1 MSSGAVFLSNAI
13 KAFEEAADSLNLDP
27 GIREFLKKPKRIVIV
42 SVPVKMDDGSLKVFS
57 GVRVQHSNARGP
69 YKGGI
74 RYYPTVDVDEVTA
87 LAMLMTWKCAV
98 VDLPYG
104 GAKGGVACNPKELS
118 KNELERITR
127 RYTSMIYEIIGP
139 YLDIP
144 GPDVYTDAQTMAW
157 MVDTYSQMKGVLTP
171 EVATGKPLSLYGS
184 LGRLDATSRGVVI
197 SARELAKAFNKP
209 LKDAMVAIQ
218 GFGNVGY
225 NAARILYDEY
235 GAKIVAVSDSKG
247 GIYDTRGLNPHKVL
261 EHKNKTG
268 SVVGFDGAKQVSNE
282 ELLTTSCDIL
292 IPSALENQIT
302 KQVAEKLDVFAVVEG
317 ANGPTTAEGDRVLK
331 ERGIVVV
338 PDILANAGGVTVSYL
353 EWVQNLKRESWT
365 LEEVNAKLEAKMVK
379 AFKDVLERS
388 RKQEVTMR
396 QGAMILAVDRVVE
409 AINYLGIWP

>member
-1 MSSGAVFLSNAI
+1 VSSGAVFLSNAI
-13 KAFEEAADSLNLDP
+13 KAFEEAADHLNLDP

-139 YLDIP
+139 YMDIP

-184 LGRLDATSRGVVI
+184 LGRLDATSRSVVI
-197 SARELAKAFNKP
+197 TTRELAKAFNKP
-209 LKDAMVAIQ
+209 LKDAKIVIQ

-247 GIYDTRGLNPHKVL
+247 GIYDPRGLNPHKVL

-268 SVVGFDGAKQVSNE
+268 SVVGFDGAKELSNE

-302 KQVAEKLDVFAVVEG
+302 KQVAEKLDAFAVVEG

-379 AFKDVLERS
+379 AFKDVVERS
-388 RKQEVTMR
+388 RKHEVTMR

>member
-1 MSSGAVFLSNAI
+1 
-13 KAFEEAADSLNLDP
+13 
-27 GIREFLKKPKRIVIV
+27 
-42 SVPVKMDDGSLKVFS
+42 
-57 GVRVQHSNARGP
+57 
-69 YKGGI
+69 
-74 RYYPTVDVDEVTA
+74 
-87 LAMLMTWKCAV
+87 
-98 VDLPYG
+98 
-104 GAKGGVACNPKELS
+104 
-118 KNELERITR
+118 
-127 RYTSMIYEIIGP
+127 
-139 YLDIP
+139 
-144 GPDVYTDAQTMAW
+144 
-157 MVDTYSQMKGVLTP
+157 
-171 EVATGKPLSLYGS
+171 
-184 LGRLDATSRGVVI
+184 
-197 SARELAKAFNKP
+197 
-209 LKDAMVAIQ
+209 LKDAKIVIQ

-247 GIYDTRGLNPHKVL
+247 GIYDPRGLNPHKVL

-268 SVVGFDGAKQVSNE
+268 SVVGFDGAKELSNE

-302 KQVAEKLDVFAVVEG
+302 KQVAEKLDAFAVVEG

-379 AFKDVLERS
+379 AFKDVVERS
-388 RKQEVTMR
+388 RKHEVTMR